1 MSGDWFTSE
10 SNLKR
15 LERAIRYRTRNGATA
30 EETLQMIRTIRRL
43 RTAIRRLVAYEE
55 AAESWVFHRDDVGR
69 QRIEALVRNQV
80 RPEQRD
86 DGYLS
91 WLSGELAGLSD
102 DEWERVKRTREQA
115 G

>member
-30 EETLQMIRTIRRL
+30 EETLQMIQTIRRL
-43 RTAIRRLVAYEE
+43 RTAIRRLMAYEQ
-55 AAESWVFHRDDVGR
+55 AAERWTFQHDEAGL
-69 QRIEALVRNQV
+69 QRIEALANNRV
-80 RPEQRD
+80 RPEERD

-91 WLSGELAGLSD
+91 WLSRELAGLSD
-102 DEWERVKRTREQA
+102 EEWERVKRARQ